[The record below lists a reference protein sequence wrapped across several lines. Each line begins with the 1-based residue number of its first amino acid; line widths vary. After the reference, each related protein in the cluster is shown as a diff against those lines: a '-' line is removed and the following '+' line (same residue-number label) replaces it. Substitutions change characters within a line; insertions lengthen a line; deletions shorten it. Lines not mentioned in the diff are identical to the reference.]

1 MLLSSGGSSA
11 PIGAAASY
19 TLSGRLWSVHEVR
32 TDMDDIIIVAL
43 APFYT
48 MGVAMTGYACYAI
61 AHKAARMD
69 QSATETQMTETTSP
83 ASTQQK

>member
-1 MLLSSGGSSA
+1 
-11 PIGAAASY
+11 
-19 TLSGRLWSVHEVR
+19 
-32 TDMDDIIIVAL
+32 MDDIIIVAL